1 MESILKFR
9 CHFLMA
15 ILFIISYETCSAQD
29 FLNYNEALLRT
40 EKSSNTMK
48 ISTILNSNSI
58 KFSDESSTNR
68 AAQTATTLDINYSN
82 LSSLNNL
89 NTTQFQSVRNCIV
102 RISTP
107 ISNINLNALNQ
118 FTNLEIVHLI
128 IETNAISGNIQD
140 LIIMN
145 NPQVLISYQISIPE

>member
-107 ISNINLNALNQ
+107 ISNISFN
-118 FTNLEIVHLI
+118 
-128 IETNAISGNIQD
+128 D
-140 LIIMN
+140 
-145 NPQVLISYQISIPE
+145 